1 MSVLGGHGGTDPR
14 ERFAELARFGDAEID
29 LATAA
34 LWIAAEEYRD
44 LEVAA
49 TRDRIDALAEDARAS
64 VETAGSL
71 GERIDALN
79 QFVFEVA
86 GFRGNQA
93 EYYDPRNS
101 YLNDVLERRCGIPI
115 SLAIVYLTL
124 GERLGLELRGVS
136 FPGHFLVKCLG
147 EEEIVVDPFAGCRLS
162 RAICEARLQRAVGRP
177 IALEPRL
184 HLRAATNREI
194 LVRLLSNLKQI
205 FAQQR
210 DFGRTLACC
219 DRILLLEPDVPL
231 ELRDRA
237 LVYEQL
243 DCTAAA
249 AADLDRF
256 LRLAPDDPTSGV
268 MRERRDALR
277 ARTGRLH

>member
-1 MSVLGGHGGTDPR
+1 VSFAGGHGGSDPR
-14 ERFAELARFGDAEID
+14 ERFAELASFRDEEID

-34 LWIAAEEYRD
+34 LWIAAEEYPQ

-49 TRDRIDALAEDARAS
+49 TRDRIDALAEQVRARVEAVETTDAR
-64 VETAGSL
+64 V
-71 GERIDALN
+71 DVLN
-79 QFVFEVA
+79 RFAFEEI

-101 YLNDVLERRCGIPI
+101 YLNDVLERRSGIPI
-115 SLAIVYLTL
+115 TLAILYMAL
-124 GERLGLELRGVS
+124 GERLGLAVRGVS
-136 FPGHFLVKCLG
+136 FPGHFLVKCVG
-147 EEEIVVDPFAGCRLS
+147 DEEIVVDPFAGCRLS
-162 RAICEARLQRAVGRP
+162 HATCEARLQRAVGRP
-177 IALEPRL
+177 IALEPEL
-184 HLRAATNREI
+184 HLRAASHREI
-194 LVRLLSNLKQI
+194 LVRVLSNLKQI

-219 DRILLLEPDVPL
+219 DRILLLEPDAPL

-256 LRLAPDDPTSGV
+256 LHLAPEDPTSGP